1 MKFIKLLLVVFVSF
15 VSINFS
21 YAQVIGD
28 EAPDQASSGCTEL
41 SYNLTYKKSKDAN
54 TNGEVSDLQYFLQ
67 DQGFLKTDPNGIF
80 GPATLRAVQAFQKK
94 SKLLSSG
101 YVGAMTRAKIKEVSC
116 NTEEVTSSNVS
127 VSSTT
132 IFTQSASSN
141 VFSCGNEYRVC
152 ANGQP
157 VPRDADCTWRT
168 DKCSVTTTKYIEPQV
183 IPRGLKL
190 VLSYDSNK
198 KESSLVANM
207 QVGVRAG
214 SQDLYISKP
223 GHTTST
229 GSPSYSFFGSLV
241 NNINYYGEGTMSPVY
256 SDNIIH
262 EDSYYI
268 VKAGKMAYFNFTQKY
283 DPKRMFAGKYYV
295 SFNYYKDGIYVGEFA
310 KTNSVTVIGEKANT
324 ETQSTSYVNLTVSNY
339 RVDYGGQTTL
349 TWESSNVKSCKF
361 VEGDNQFTNY
371 ENTVSGKNRYTQSL
385 YKSQVYTIECLDN
398 NDSVIQKSVGVIVV
412 NSNGE
417 TISSDTQTNTL
428 KVYFNGNTQAQFAT
442 GGLTREKALSEC
454 ERVRT
459 SNTGATSAKCTW
471 GDEVIYQTTS
481 ITTNGP
487 KYNAMSCS
495 NPLKT
500 GLSSGE
506 VACYGI
512 WDYGNEFGNDPDMC
526 PKYGYSSSQT
536 GCKVTTSACSSG
548 TAIATK
554 IFNPTSMDVN
564 SSDIATFATNLKST
578 KEAVKKQIPTL
589 WVYTCE
595 GAQVTA
601 PTTNFARTAVFVSQN
616 ISPNTTNVKIGSFTI
631 QNTSNEDIFLSTS
644 TINLSFEGS
653 FGFSSLSNLSVRVG
667 GTSFG
672 IPVGNVSSV
681 NYFSLN
687 SVTVAPNTIKTF
699 DIYADIGNVTSG
711 SVTANMSVYYYGVQS
726 MVSDNKTATGVSMT
740 STATV
745 TETTP
750 LSVKWGPQSN
760 TPFNAGTSA
769 TSYSFGGSCYSWTTV
784 ECGNSNIQ
792 TTRGTCTSGSRY
804 STDFRNVSCSTAEN
818 TIVNAILAEPVLVY
832 SSPVSQYVVGGTD
845 FGIATFK
852 LKTQEGSAT
861 IKRLKFNIVGQDT
874 IASVTVS
881 GVTAPVV
888 NDSAD
893 VTGLSISVTTT
904 GVDVPVTVKFNGFR
918 NSTVGGY
925 LTQGV
930 GSVSLTLNTMEAS
943 SGSVVT
949 KQTSASSNSMTLVAS
964 KPTIT
969 LSQGSGSLTNGLQ
982 KIGEFTVSAHANG
995 PIALSK
1001 VSLVVSTSTLGTL
1014 NVTNVKL
1021 SDDHGATAISGS
1033 NVIAYINSGVDFD
1046 ISFSSG
1052 NAYQISAGQSKT
1064 FQVWANVSGNFGI
1077 IGTSRLAT
1085 MMSSSL
1091 SRFKW
1096 IDLVGGN
1103 TEYTGVGI
1111 YNFPTNSFILKND
1124 TNILN
1129 TGAISIKDAN
1139 ELGTYIFTPK
1149 SGDGDMSISNLT
1161 AADSLIRCRQSIV
1174 SLDRCVWKDNEFY
1187 SAKLSSF
1194 TTANYIV
1201 YASGTLKQTVVNT
1214 SKPFAEFMCYL
1225 DKNINFKNQDVIC
1238 KWGDQVINPSA
1249 ATIVYVALR
1258 GSNTITVSQNLGKTN
1273 ISSIEFGNGFN
1284 NVNVINQ
1291 NNSSCVNITY
1301 NLHRGH
1307 ESNNVTKL
1315 QKFLQ
1320 GKGVLN
1326 EVTGFYGDK
1335 TIEGVKD
1342 YQANVGLPVTGMV
1355 YEATRESIRQESC
1368 KNYLD

>member
-1 MKFIKLLLVVFVSF
+1 MKFIKLLLVVFIGF

-116 NTEEVTSSNVS
+116 GGGDVDLVNNMSNLGNQDKPNNENDSTGVSIPGFGGQTYRVGDNVTWNVIVDKKYVGKRVGLS
-127 VSSTT
+127 ITKDDVNLIS
-132 IFTQSASSN
+132 F
-141 VFSCGNEYRVC
+141 GNEKEF
-152 ANGQP
+152 P
-157 VPRDADCTWRT
+157 VADSTGVVSFTGNIPSSGVSEGVYHLKAEVYDFDAWSGGHGFPIA
-168 DKCSVTTTKYIEPQV
+168 KAVSGNFKIAAKIESQV

-190 VLSYDSNK
+190 VLSYDSNR

-229 GSPSYSFFGSLV
+229 ESPSYSFFGSLV

-256 SDNIIH
+256 SDNIVH

-371 ENTVSGKNRYTQSL
+371 ENTVSGKYRYTQSL

-500 GLSSGE
+500 GLLSGE

-601 PTTNFARTAVFVSQN
+601 PTTNFARTAGFVSQN

-653 FGFSSLSNLSVRVG
+653 FGGNSLSNLSVRVG

-740 STATV
+740 PTATV

-893 VTGLSISVTTT
+893 VTGLSIYVTTT

-982 KIGEFTVSAHANG
+982 KIGEFTVSADANG
-995 PIALSK
+995 P
-1001 VSLVVSTSTLGTL
+1001 VSLSQVSL
-1014 NVTNVKL
+1014 NIGISGFVNLSNLKISDDNGVTNL
-1021 SDDHGATAISGS
+1021 AGS
-1033 NVIAYINSGVDFD
+1033 NGVPSVSNGSVAD
-1046 ISFSSG
+1046 IVFSNG
-1052 NAYQISAGQSKT
+1052 GYQISAGTSKT
-1064 FQVWANVSGNFGI
+1064 FQVWASASSTSFTPGTYVVTSLNKSG
-1077 IGTSRLAT
+1077 
-1085 MMSSSL
+1085 
-1091 SRFKW
+1091 FKW
-1096 IDLVGGN
+1096 IDVVGGN
-1103 TEYTGVGI
+1103 ITYTGEKI
-1111 YNFPTNSFILKND
+1111 YNFPTGSYSR
-1124 TNILN
+1124 T
-1129 TGAISIKDAN
+1129 S
-1139 ELGTYIFTPK
+1139 YINK
-1149 SGDGDMSISNLT
+1149 
-1161 AADSLIRCRQSIV
+1161 QS
-1174 SLDRCVWKDNEFY
+1174 
-1187 SAKLSSF
+1187 
-1194 TTANYIV
+1194 
-1201 YASGTLKQTVVNT
+1201 
-1214 SKPFAEFMCYL
+1214 
-1225 DKNINFKNQDVIC
+1225 
-1238 KWGDQVINPSA
+1238 
-1249 ATIVYVALR
+1249 
-1258 GSNTITVSQNLGKTN
+1258 SNTITVSQNLGKTN